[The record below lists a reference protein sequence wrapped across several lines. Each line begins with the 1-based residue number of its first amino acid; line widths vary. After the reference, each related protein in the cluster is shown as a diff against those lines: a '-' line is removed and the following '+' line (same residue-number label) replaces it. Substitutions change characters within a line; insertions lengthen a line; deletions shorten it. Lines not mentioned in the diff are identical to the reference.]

1 MKNTLSNLYKEAKKN
16 YEIIE
21 NTYKILE
28 DSYELKIPIHSAG
41 MWLLDNMYIIKEEY
55 MAIKEDL
62 KSIKNMK
69 LPVIKDHE
77 GRKYISIFFF

>member
-1 MKNTLSNLYKEAKKN
+1 
-16 YEIIE
+16 
-21 NTYKILE
+21 
-28 DSYELKIPIHSAG
+28 
-41 MWLLDNMYIIKEEY
+41 MYIIKEEY

-77 GRKYISIFFF
+77 GRKYISIFFLAYELVEKIQVFWIKILFLIV

>member
-41 MWLLDNMYIIKEEY
+41 C
-55 MAIKEDL
+55 AF
-62 KSIKNMK
+62 
-69 LPVIKDHE
+69 
-77 GRKYISIFFF
+77 R